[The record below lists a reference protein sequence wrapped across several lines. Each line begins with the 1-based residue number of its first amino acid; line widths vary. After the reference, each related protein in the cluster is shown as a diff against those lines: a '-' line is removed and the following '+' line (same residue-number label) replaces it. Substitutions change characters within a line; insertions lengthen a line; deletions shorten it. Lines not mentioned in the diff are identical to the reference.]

1 MKFWYFVGATLPNE
15 CLSLES
21 FTKVLPPSSAM
32 SDFRPPY
39 NNKSLLEMFF
49 RNFQCT
55 VKEQVLSSAMLQNL
69 FRKDFSS
76 TEEIGCVN
84 TFGQMEMEYDTPPHN
99 FDYVKLLLGGMFF

>member
-1 MKFWYFVGATLPNE
+1 
-15 CLSLES
+15 
-21 FTKVLPPSSAM
+21 
-32 SDFRPPY
+32 
-39 NNKSLLEMFF
+39 MFF

-84 TFGQMEMEYDTPPHN
+84 PLGQMEHNTPPHHFN
-99 FDYVKLLLGGMFF
+99 HVKLLLGVTFLSNGKYFSHSFVNVPKI